1 MLYYFLLLY
10 IGKIE
15 IMIKKKKKKK
25 KKKRGKDSKNF
36 CLFFSG

>member
-15 IMIKKKKKKK
+15 IMIKIKKNKK